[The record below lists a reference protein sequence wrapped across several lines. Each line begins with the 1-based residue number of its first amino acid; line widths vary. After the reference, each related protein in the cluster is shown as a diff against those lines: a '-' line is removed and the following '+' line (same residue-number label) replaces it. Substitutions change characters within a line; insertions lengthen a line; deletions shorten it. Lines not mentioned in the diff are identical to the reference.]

1 MKIVLDTNA
10 FLVAIPPKS
19 QYRTIFDALL
29 QKKFSLA
36 YSNEILLEYE
46 EILKRKAN
54 PIVVANALELLS
66 AMSNIE
72 KVEVYFNWNLIEI
85 DLDDNKFVDCA
96 IAANADYIVTNDKHF
111 NILKTIDF
119 PFVRVIS
126 IAEFKEIIENM

>member
-1 MKIVLDTNA
+1 
-10 FLVAIPPKS
+10 
-19 QYRTIFDALL
+19 
-29 QKKFSLA
+29 LA

-126 IAEFKEIIENM
+126 IAEFKEIIENMHK

>member
-19 QYRTIFDALL
+19 QYRPIFDALL

-126 IAEFKEIIENM
+126 IAEFKEIIENI